1 MDSKFPCWDSLSR
14 EYRRWH
20 HEVSSSS
27 SSSSSGN
34 NGAAS
39 LSFQAWLVKQ
49 RTVANELF
57 WDLKRLAVIKKWS
70 RERFFRNVAELMERK
85 GYYFGCFDVSYYDTI
100 MKGVD
105 VKDAVYPWSVFSSQ
119 SDDKLKLK
127 LKPAAEEEEEEE
139 EEEGKITY
147 PHRLAGTP
155 CAACGEDGSTPGWGT
170 PISFTWDGTKA
181 SEKYFTCPKP
191 GCTTAW
197 NETLI
202 QCPQCLS
209 DICADCGAIKATATQ
224 QFWRQITAALDTS
237 VGDQSPGSAPF
248 RKAAHRKGFMERS
261 LTDVYAPLCVDDFFF
276 NPAAHPHHH
285 HHHHQHHKIKEED
298 DDDEDTK
305 LISIPGT
312 TLMFRADQSK
322 EEIEE
327 AIEKERDMK
336 QLLELRTNTTGE
348 GDGSRNKEEPRGR
361 QIARIDFAA
370 THEAHPSDR
379 WFSLRNRELYEESS
393 RFCARWFGDVDF
405 PDEYRGSAWLEDYGE
420 QFVQYSNLV
429 AAEDRLVAG
438 WETMMKLGKHRKWLV
453 MGILSQI
460 MEKKIHSELLFGASE
475 EENAELEKQ
484 DSMFLAADGYPRTKL
499 RSQMIN
505 MFLGNDTVSSHF
517 WLKVDH
523 LTNSTMAILLPL
535 TNLLCY
541 FRPPER
547 WTDTFEMYSQLH
559 SLIAQV
565 GYFAVCMARDPT
577 IFHVLS
583 ATPGARM
590 DWGMEAQASYEL
602 YRECKD
608 EAERRDHAWTDKRKA
623 LLKSARAHARAH
635 AQNVSS
641 TVEADK
647 HIAEL
652 ERQFRVDRHHRLRGA
667 RVKYAVWPMVTR
679 YRPENEGVTLPG
691 SNGSGSG
698 SGSDDGRSSSSSSS
712 SSSSRQ
718 LQKYDPRTSD
728 ADLEQAEGQRIL
740 DIGKCVVIYYQGLMY
755 PRTHADGQGGSRF
768 WSATAPPSST
778 TATPCGRRP
787 TRSSGPGSAGPGSPS
802 RSRPAP
808 SSWPTACPSTG
819 WRGSTCPGP
828 SRSSGALARGNWQL
842 LAWAIT
848 VAGPLA
854 LFFRRSRHVLFA
866 LVGGLAG
873 VLLVVEAFAWLLAG
887 YSWALSAGSGLAAY
901 FAVLF
906 AYLQGLMG
914 VQF

>member
-1 MDSKFPCWDSLSR
+1 MDSKFPCWDSLSH

-20 HEVSSSS
+20 DEVSSSS
-27 SSSSSGN
+27 SSSSEN

-85 GYYFGCFDVSYYDTI
+85 GYYFGCFDVSYYDTV

-119 SDDKLKLK
+119 TDDKLK
-127 LKPAAEEEEEEE
+127 PAEEE

-197 NETLI
+197 NEYVRLNFVGGGPGGKTLI

-237 VGDQSPGSAPF
+237 VGDQSTGSAPF
-248 RKAAHRKGFMERS
+248 RKAAHRKGFTERS

-276 NPAAHPHHH
+276 TPAAHHH
-285 HHHHQHHKIKEED
+285 HHHPQHIKKEE
-298 DDDEDTK
+298 DDEDTK

-336 QLLELRTNTTGE
+336 QLFELRTNTTGE

-393 RFCARWFGDVDF
+393 RFCARWFGDIDF

-559 SLIAQV
+559 SLVAQV
-565 GYFAVCMARDPT
+565 GYFAVCMARDLT

-602 YRECKD
+602 YRESKD

-623 LLKSARAHARAH
+623 LLKSARAHAKAH
-635 AQNVSS
+635 AQSVASP
-641 TVEADK
+641 ADAEQ

-679 YRPENEGVTLPG
+679 YRPENEGVSLPG
-691 SNGSGSG
+691 SNGSGS
-698 SGSDDGRSSSSSSS
+698 DDGSSSSG
-712 SSSSRQ
+712 SSRS
-718 LQKYDPRTSD
+718 LQRQYDPRVSD
-728 ADLEQAEGQRIL
+728 TDLEQAEGQRIL

-755 PRTHADGQGGSRF
+755 PRTHADGQGGQVVLERDGATLFDHRDAVRAAADEIQWARF
-768 WSATAPPSST
+768 
-778 TATPCGRRP
+778 RRP
-787 TRSSGPGSAGPGSPS
+787 RFAV
-802 RSRPAP
+802 ALA
-808 SSWPTACPSTG
+808 ACSVLVAYRVHIYRLARQHLPLSIAEL
-819 WRGSTCPGP
+819 
-828 SRSSGALARGNWQL
+828 GALARENWQL
-842 LAWAIT
+842 LAWGLA
-848 VAGPLA
+848 VVGPLA
-854 LFFRRSRHVLFA
+854 LFFRRSRHALFA
-866 LVGGLAG
+866 MVGGLAG

-887 YSWALSAGSGLAAY
+887 YSWAMSAGSGLAAY

-906 AYLQGLMG
+906 AYLQGFMG
-914 VQF
+914 VMF